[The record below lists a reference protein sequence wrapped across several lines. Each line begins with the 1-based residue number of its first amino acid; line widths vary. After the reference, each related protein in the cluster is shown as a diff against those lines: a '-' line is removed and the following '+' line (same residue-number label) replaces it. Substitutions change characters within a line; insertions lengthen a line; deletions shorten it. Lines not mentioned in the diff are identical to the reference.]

1 MWGCPKIKESLPI
14 LFALCDVL
22 KNAASAPHGLY
33 LSLSG
38 LEDEEELNPPTYLP
52 TPTPTSDNV
61 RLSSDRQSDTESSVT
76 TLVDIS
82 PLPTSHAKGPSV
94 QTTTT
99 TLVPPISWTF
109 TAPSP
114 AQKPPALLP
123 DKPQNATKLK
133 PTELIRPTD
142 APTLPPRESAKPR
155 IVPPVPP
162 RKVPSYKEPTPP
174 HPPPNATTI
183 PTASCPP
190 SGPPSGL
197 FQSDSEI
204 EDADRVIEKLP
215 QAPMDTPDINIPR
228 RHFYFFWTFWRLK
241 GFKFYLL
248 KLLN

>member
-1 MWGCPKIKESLPI
+1 M
-14 LFALCDVL
+14 
-22 KNAASAPHGLY
+22 
-33 LSLSG
+33 SLSG

-61 RLSSDRQSDTESSVT
+61 RFSSDRQSDTESSVT
-76 TLVDIS
+76 TLVDLS
-82 PLPTSHAKGPSV
+82 PLPPSHAKGPSV

-114 AQKPPALLP
+114 AQKPALLP
-123 DKPQNATKLK
+123 AKPQNATKLK

-162 RKVPSYKEPTPP
+162 RKVPSDQEPTQ
-174 HPPPNATTI
+174 PPPNSTTN
-183 PTASCPP
+183 PTASCPQ

-228 RHFYFFWTFWRLK
+228 RHFLFWTFWRLK
-241 GFKFYLL
+241 GFKFNLL
-248 KLLN
+248 YKVIELTTNLSKGTSG